1 MKQQCNIN
9 QTLDQE
15 ARQTVPE
22 TSQQLEVAMS
32 TIGGYFS
39 GLAKPAERCPGLIS
53 QAHVLSDRFRDW
65 WGGP

>member
-15 ARQTVPE
+15 ARQAVSE
-22 TSQQLEVAMS
+22 TSQQLAVTML
-32 TIGGYFS
+32 TIDGCFS
-39 GLAKPAERCPGLIS
+39 GLAKPAERCPELIS
-53 QAHVLSDRFRDW
+53 QAHTLSDRFRDW